1 MNISEISKLASK
13 TMVDSFQSNIEK
25 NEGTQTPF
33 EHIFQSALNM
43 VNETNSLTMQA
54 EQEEIKFAA
63 GESESPLDLMIAQ
76 QKANYSIQYT
86 VAVRNAVLDAYKE
99 IMNLQF

>member
-1 MNISEISKLASK
+1 MNIAQIAKVASNK
-13 TMVDSFQSNIEK
+13 MVDSFQTQVEK
-25 NEGTQTPF
+25 NQPTKTSF
-33 EHIFQSALNM
+33 EQLFQSALNKI
-43 VNETNSLTMQA
+43 NETNTLTKKA

-63 GESESPLDLMIAQ
+63 GESDSPLDLMIAQ